1 MIHVTVLVIA
11 TVIAA
16 VTVVVTVAATM
27 AVVDVDGTI
36 TVDAADKPVSYKWQ
50 LCHDIK

>member
-11 TVIAA
+11 TAIAA
-16 VTVVVTVAATM
+16 VTVTATM
-27 AVVDVDGTI
+27 AVVDVDGTR
-36 TVDAADKPVSYKWQ
+36 TVDAADKPVTYKWQ